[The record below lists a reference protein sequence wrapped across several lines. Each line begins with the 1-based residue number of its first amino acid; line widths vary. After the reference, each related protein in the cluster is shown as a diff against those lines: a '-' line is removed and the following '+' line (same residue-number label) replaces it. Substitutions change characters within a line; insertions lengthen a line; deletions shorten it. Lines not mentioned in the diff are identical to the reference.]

1 MKALDIMTKDIVTI
15 CNSATIAEALDLMK
29 LKGWRSLVVD
39 REDAQDAYGI
49 ITETD
54 IACKVIAV
62 GQNPDRVQ
70 VCEVMTKPCIVV
82 NPDLSVENVAK
93 LFANNRILGAPV
105 IQGQLLGFV
114 SISDILM
121 KSHLGKKLHH
131 KIPDQ
136 HLQHLVQ
143 YTHTVETEKNTHLET
158 NVALWN
164 IGEEQLTNLSQ
175 HDAEIAL
182 NAALEEYS
190 KELAALRE
198 PDILDNLCSG

>member
-1 MKALDIMTKDIVTI
+1 VKALDIMTKDIVTI
-15 CNSATIAEALDLMK
+15 CSSATIAEAMDLMQF
-29 LKGWRSLVVD
+29 KGWRSLIVD
-39 REDAQDAYGI
+39 RENEQDAYGI

-93 LFANNRILGAPV
+93 LLADNRILGAPV

-121 KSHLGKKLHH
+121 KSHLGEKLHP
-131 KIPDQ
+131 KISDQ

-143 YTHTVETEKNTHLET
+143 SERKVDLEPNVSPWNT
-158 NVALWN
+158 
-164 IGEEQLTNLSQ
+164 GEERLANLSQ
-175 HDAEIAL
+175 QHAETAL
-182 NAALEEYS
+182 KAALEEYS